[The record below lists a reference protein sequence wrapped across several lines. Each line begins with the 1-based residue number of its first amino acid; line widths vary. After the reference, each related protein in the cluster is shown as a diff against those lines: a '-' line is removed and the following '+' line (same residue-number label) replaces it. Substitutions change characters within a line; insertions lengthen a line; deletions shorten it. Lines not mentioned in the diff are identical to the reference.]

1 MEKITKEQKVIVIGA
16 GLAGSEAAYYL
27 ARNGIKVDLYE
38 MKPKKKSEAHKSDL
52 FCELVCSNSL
62 RAASLENAVGL
73 LKHEMKELGSIVM
86 ESAEK
91 NKVNAGGALAVDR
104 DTFASYITEK
114 IKSHPNINVI
124 TEEVTQ
130 IPSGNVICCSGPLTS
145 DALSESIKDFFGQ
158 EYLYFFD
165 AVAPI
170 VTKESINTDI
180 AYLKSRYDKGEASYY
195 NCPMTEEQFDKF
207 YEALVSADR
216 VRPHD
221 FEMKVF
227 DGCMAIEDMADRGK
241 RTMLFGPMKPVGLRF
256 PGTMETPYAVVQ
268 LREDNTQKSLYN
280 IVGFQ
285 THLKWGEQ
293 DRVFRMI
300 PGLENAEF
308 VRYGVMHRN
317 TYINSPGMINKY
329 YQTVKREDLF
339 FGGQITGVE
348 GYVESAA
355 SGLTCGIN
363 MLRYLRNE
371 EMIDFTSKTAIGSL
385 ANYISSPHDDFS
397 PMNVNFGIFD
407 LIEGKVKKL
416 DRKAKYRDRAIDK
429 MKEIKEKYNL

>member
-1 MEKITKEQKVIVIGA
+1 MEKEKRVIVIGA
-16 GLAGSEAAYYL
+16 GLAGSEASYYL
-27 ARNGIKVDLYE
+27 ANHGVKVDLYE
-38 MKPKKKSEAHKSDL
+38 MKPKQKTKAHKSDL

-73 LKHEMKELGSIVM
+73 LKHEMEELGSIVM
-86 ESAEK
+86 ESANK
-91 NKVNAGGALAVDR
+91 SKVNAGGALAVDR
-104 DTFASYITEK
+104 DLFSSYITEK
-114 IKSHPNINVI
+114 IKNHPNINVI
-124 TEEVTQ
+124 TEEVEK
-130 IPSGNVICCSGPLTS
+130 IPDGNVICCSGPLTS
-145 DALSESIKDFFGQ
+145 DKLSESIKDFFGQ
-158 EYLYFFD
+158 DYLYFFD

-180 AYLKSRYDKGEASYY
+180 AYLKSRYDKGEPSYY
-195 NCPMTEEQFDKF
+195 NCPMNEEQFNRF
-207 YEALVSADR
+207 YDALVSAER

-227 DGCMAIEDMADRGK
+227 DGCMAIEDMADRGR
-241 RTMLFGPMKPVGLRF
+241 RTMLFGPMKPVGLRL
-256 PGTMETPYAVVQ
+256 PGTMTTPFAVVQ

-317 TYINSPGMINKY
+317 TYINSPGRINKY
-329 YQTVKREDLF
+329 FQTCERSNLF

-355 SGLTCGIN
+355 SGLACAIN
-363 MLRYLRNE
+363 MLRYLDNKE
-371 EMIDFTSKTAIGSL
+371 LIDFTAETAIGSL
-385 ANYISSPHDDFS
+385 GHYISTPHDDFS
-397 PMNVNFGIFD
+397 PMNVNFGIFTP
-407 LIEGKVKKL
+407 LEGKMRKA
-416 DRKAKYRDRAIDK
+416 DRKSMYKERALNR
-429 MKEIKEKYNL
+429 MQEIKQKYEL